1 MKKIILTL
9 AALSVL
15 AACSSNPEKMKTAN
29 DTFQKS
35 EAAIPGFSPLVSG
48 GVTLPKADNTYEL
61 PQVDFKKG
69 TDVDIRPPA
78 TPLALIKNSFTQFDG
93 ERAIIVYS
101 DQQAGVYNL
110 QQVARLLKEEGIEST
125 INGPIL
131 TTEWAKVDDQSNI
144 EIKYQVEQVAAQ
156 GANAL
161 TVSVLQARRDGV
173 IFTPSVAE
181 KQRYTSNRLNHLVSN
196 LTTAYNKQQ
205 QDLSNASVG
214 VVQSGIIQDM
224 NGQTALAMNATFGQ
238 AWEKLGYAL
247 PKLGFSIKAE
257 TAGKGYRELKYSS
270 LDKEDWLR
278 LGVDEPELE
287 NGKYQM
293 QISDHGRQSSVVI
306 SDEKGNALTGETAQR
321 IYQALGNLLAR

>member
-15 AACSSNPEKMKTAN
+15 AACSSNPDKMKMAN

-35 EAAIPGFSPLVSG
+35 EAAIPGFSPLASG
-48 GVTLPKADNTYEL
+48 GVTLPKADTTYEL
-61 PQVDFKKG
+61 PQIAFKKG
-69 TDVDIRPPA
+69 TDIDIRPPA

-110 QQVARLLKEEGIEST
+110 QQVARLLKEEGIDST
-125 INGPIL
+125 TAGPIL
-131 TTEWAKVDDQSNI
+131 TTDWAPLEGQSNT
-144 EIKYQVEQVAAQ
+144 EIKYQVEQVAARD
-156 GANAL
+156 ANAL
-161 TVSVLQARRDGV
+161 TFSVLQMRRDGV
-173 IFTPSVAE
+173 IFTPTVAE
-181 KQRYTSNRLNHLVSN
+181 KQRYTSSRLNSVVSK
-196 LTTAYNKQQ
+196 LTTAYNQQQ

-214 VVQSGIIQDM
+214 AVQSGIIQDM

-247 PKLGFSIKAE
+247 PKLGFDIKSE
-257 TAGKGYRELKYSS
+257 TAGKGYREMKYSS

-306 SDEKGNALTGETAQR
+306 SDEKGNALSGETAQR